1 MSPLPSVSFLEW
13 RHGCEVESCDSLT
26 AVKER
31 LRTHRDAG
39 CQATEAQAAATH
51 CLASGNTTKINQRWL
66 SHLNCYF
73 VTCSR
78 KHFFFFFFLR
88 FCLFLERGEGREKE
102 GERNIDVW
110 LPLVHPQLEIRH
122 TTQACAL
129 TGNRTSDPLVCR
141 SALNPL
147 SHTSQSNTF
156 LIDTLIDKFN
166 CVQYFCHKNVCYK
179 HFYQKYF
186 HHKYFHCTTNW
197 PYGNLATKD
206 KIMKNKGG
214 GIKKHT

>member
-78 KHFFFFFFLR
+78 KHFFFFFFFKILFIFR
-88 FCLFLERGEGREKE
+88 ERRRERKRGGEKHWCVVASCTPPTGDPAHNPGMCPTWESNQRSPGLQVSTQSTEPHQPGQHMYNILYIVFLFL
-102 GERNIDVW
+102 NI
-110 LPLVHPQLEIRH
+110 I
-122 TTQACAL
+122 
-129 TGNRTSDPLVCR
+129 
-141 SALNPL
+141 
-147 SHTSQSNTF
+147 F
-156 LIDTLIDKFN
+156 
-166 CVQYFCHKNVCYK
+166 
-179 HFYQKYF
+179 
-186 HHKYFHCTTNW
+186 
-197 PYGNLATKD
+197 
-206 KIMKNKGG
+206 
-214 GIKKHT
+214 